1 MKPEICLA
9 PLQGLTDAI
18 FRTTYAE
25 FFDGIDWS
33 IAPFLTTLRGA
44 RIKPSHLKQVLP
56 ENNRRMP
63 VVPQILSKTA
73 AHFAA
78 MAEVLYDLGYATVNW
93 NLGCPFPMV
102 AKKGRGSGMLPDSQA
117 VRRFMDQ
124 ALPRLSG
131 RMSIKMRLGRYQSEE
146 IERLLPELASY
157 PIESI
162 IIHPRTGAQMYAG
175 RPDLEAFERCL
186 ALTDHKVIYNGDI
199 LGSAGFTHLQVRFPG
214 ITTWMIGRGVMCNPF
229 LPAAIK
235 GQSLGQD
242 ECRQRFYAFH
252 EALFSRYAE
261 VLFGPSHLLDKM
273 KGLWTHFSTGFKEGP
288 DLRKRIHKMRH
299 VDQYCTVVRPFLL
312 ETAVQ
317 EKADGL
323 WMLPASSLVRGQGS

>member
-1 MKPEICLA
+1 MRPEICLA
-9 PLQGLTDAI
+9 PLKGLTDAI

-33 IAPFLTTLRGA
+33 IAPFLTTLGGA
-44 RIKPSHLKQVLP
+44 RIKPSHLRQVLP

-73 AHFAA
+73 AHFIA
-78 MAEVLYDLGYATVNW
+78 MAEVLYDLGYPTVNW

-117 VRRFMDQ
+117 VRHFLDQ

-131 RMSIKMRLGRYQSEE
+131 RLSIKMRLGRYQSDE
-146 IERLLPELASY
+146 IECLLPELAPY

-162 IIHPRTGAQMYAG
+162 IIHPRTGAQMYGG

-186 ALTDHKVIYNGDI
+186 TLTHHKVIYNGDI
-199 LGSAGFTHLQVRFPG
+199 LGSAGFAYLQVRFPRV
-214 ITTWMIGRGVMCNPF
+214 TTWMVGRGVLHNPF

-235 GQSLGQD
+235 GQTLGQD

-252 EALFSRYAE
+252 ESLFSRYAAA
-261 VLFGPSHLLDKM
+261 LFGPSHLLDKM
-273 KGLWTHFSTGFKEGP
+273 KGLWTHFSTGFKEGQN
-288 DLRKRIHKMRH
+288 LRRQIHKTRH
-299 VDQYCTVVRPFLL
+299 VDQYLTVVRPFLA
-312 ETAVQ
+312 ETAVREDQ
-317 EKADGL
+317 ECL
-323 WMLPASSLVRGQGS
+323 WMIPAPFLVRGQAS